1 MTNIMNT
8 TKRKILLIDND
19 VVLSKIVSYGLGMV
33 GYEARVENDSSRAL
47 LAVRAFM
54 PDLILLDVVMPDM
67 DGGAVAQQLRAK
79 ADICRIPIIYFTSM
93 LSKEEAARLAEQGE
107 RYLCKPMSIVMLKQ
121 YIETFFGSAERNAQ
135 WKAIGGGP

>member
-1 MTNIMNT
+1 MNT

-33 GYEARVENDSSRAL
+33 GYEARVENDSSHAL

-67 DGGAVAQQLRAK
+67 DGGAIAQQLRAK

-93 LSKEEAARLAEQGE
+93 VSKEEAARLAEQGE

-121 YIETFFGSAERNAQ
+121 YIETFFSDNLYGVGNVRR
-135 WKAIGGGP
+135 

>member
-1 MTNIMNT
+1 MTNNMNT

-33 GYEARVENDSSRAL
+33 GYEARVENDSSHAL

-79 ADICRIPIIYFTSM
+79 ADIYRIPIIYFTSM
-93 LSKEEAARLAEQGE
+93 VSKEEAARLAEQGE
-107 RYLCKPMSIVMLKQ
+107 RYLCKPTSIVMLKQ
-121 YIETFFGSAERNAQ
+121 YIETFFSDNLYGVGNVSR
-135 WKAIGGGP
+135 

>member
-33 GYEARVENDSSRAL
+33 GYEARVENDSRRAL

-67 DGGAVAQQLRAK
+67 DGGAVAQQLREK
-79 ADICRIPIIYFTSM
+79 VDICRIPIIYFTSM
-93 LSKEEAARLAEQGE
+93 VSKEEAARLAEQGE
-107 RYLCKPMSIVMLKQ
+107 RFLCKPMSIVMLKQ
-121 YIETFFGSAERNAQ
+121 YIEKFFGDNLYGAGNVRR
-135 WKAIGGGP
+135 